1 MLQEFYIKKT
11 KRKNSRE
18 GKVLILQIK
27 DEFNKEQNRWNV
39 RLEGEADVYTVNNLK
54 ERLHQLLE
62 KQMTDIEID
71 CDSLQYIDSTGLGTL
86 IGIRGKMSAENR
98 KLILTNLQPN
108 VKKLLRITGLDKIFI
123 VQ

>member
-1 MLQEFYIKKT
+1 M
-11 KRKNSRE
+11 
-18 GKVLILQIK
+18 ILQIK